1 MHYLLSQF
9 ARTSFDDTFT
19 KLGVVLKKEGFGLLT
34 ELNLS
39 ETIRKELNA
48 EIDNHKILNIFN
60 SAIANKGLIVDS
72 DISLM
77 FPFSMAVRELK
88 SVMIHIC
95 VLNYSIAMRIFRQYD
110 VNTAASIISNK
121 LRKILDTL

>member
-48 EIDNHKILNIFN
+48 EIDYHKILNIFN

-77 FPFSMAVRELK
+77 FPFNMAVRELK
-88 SVMIHIC
+88 SVMIRIC
-95 VLNYSIAMRIFRQYD
+95 VLNCSIAMRIFNQYD
-110 VNTAASIISNK
+110 VNTAASIIANK
-121 LRKILDTL
+121 LKRILSRI

>member
-1 MHYLLSQF
+1 MYYILSQF

>member
-88 SVMIHIC
+88 SVMIRIC
-95 VLNYSIAMRIFRQYD
+95 VLNCSIAMRMFNQYD
-110 VNTAASIISNK
+110 VNTAASIIANK
-121 LRKILDTL
+121 LKRILSRI

>member
-1 MHYLLSQF
+1 MYYILSQF

-95 VLNYSIAMRIFRQYD
+95 VLNYSIAMRIFRKYD

>member
-1 MHYLLSQF
+1 MYYILSQF

-88 SVMIHIC
+88 SVMIRIC
-95 VLNYSIAMRIFRQYD
+95 VLNCSIAMRMFNQYD
-110 VNTAASIISNK
+110 VNTAASIIANK
-121 LRKILDTL
+121 LKRILSRI